1 MKQPRPRA
9 REEEVIQVE
18 VRSDAKGRVRP
29 RAFTWRSSRR
39 VITSLGR
46 TWLEGDERHYLV
58 LVAQDRAYELAE
70 SPEGWRLIRR
80 PEDFGPSHKRHTV

>member
-29 RAFTWRSSRR
+29 GAFTWRGSRR
-39 VITSLGR
+39 VITSVGR
-46 TWLEGDERHYLV
+46 TWRSGDQRHYLV
-58 LVAQDRAYELAE
+58 MAARDRVYELAE
-70 SPEGWRLIRR
+70 TPQGWRLIRR
-80 PEDFGPSHKRHTV
+80 PEDFGPSHKRRAL